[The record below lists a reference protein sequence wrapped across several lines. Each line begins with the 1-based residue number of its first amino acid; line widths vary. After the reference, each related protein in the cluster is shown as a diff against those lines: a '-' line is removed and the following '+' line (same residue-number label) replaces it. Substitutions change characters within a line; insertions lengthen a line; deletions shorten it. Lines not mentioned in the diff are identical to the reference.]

1 MAGRALLRGEPAHRF
16 SKSTA
21 ADKDFPPLMF
31 RRIHAARV
39 RAQNG
44 QTMTE
49 FALVLPVIAL
59 LLFAIIQCGIAFNNY
74 LTVTDAARAAARKGA
89 TAMYG
94 GGSPSSAATTAARAS
109 AQNLDQSKFQVAVTA
124 SPRWEKGADVIVTT
138 SYPYEISLLGFVVK
152 SGNVSST
159 TRERI
164 E

>member
-1 MAGRALLRGEPAHRF
+1 MAGRALLRGGPAHRF

-21 ADKDFPPLMF
+21 ADKDFSPHMF

-59 LLFAIIQCGIAFNNY
+59 LLFAVIQCGIAFNNY

-89 TAMYG
+89 VATHG
-94 GGSPSSAATTAARAS
+94 SGSPSSAAITAARAS
-109 AQNLDQSKFQVAVTA
+109 AENLDQSKFQVTVSA
-124 SPRWEKGADVIVTT
+124 SPSWQRGADVIVTT
-138 SYPYEISLLGFVVK
+138 SYPYQISLLGFVVK

>member
-1 MAGRALLRGEPAHRF
+1 
-16 SKSTA
+16 
-21 ADKDFPPLMF
+21 MF
-31 RRIHAARV
+31 RRIHAARF
-39 RAQNG
+39 RDQQG

-49 FALVLPVIAL
+49 FALVLPLLVL

-74 LTVTDAARAAARKGA
+74 LTVTDAARAAARTGA
-89 TAMYG
+89 VSMYG
-94 GGSPSSAATTAARAS
+94 GGSPSSAATAAARAS
-109 AQNLDQSKFQVAVTA
+109 AENLDQSKFQVTVAA

-138 SYPYEISLLGFVVK
+138 SYPYEISLLGLVVK